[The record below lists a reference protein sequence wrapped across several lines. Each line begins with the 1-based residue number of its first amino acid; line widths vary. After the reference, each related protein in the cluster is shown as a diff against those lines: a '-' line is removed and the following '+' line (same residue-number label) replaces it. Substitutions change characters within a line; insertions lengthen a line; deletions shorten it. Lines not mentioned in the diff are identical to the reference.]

1 MIEELEKN
9 YGQKKY
15 KLPNGIEI
23 PFKQY
28 MLEYVANYIDLNQ
41 NSITIKNGNSI
52 YMKQFIEEF
61 VLDECQKKY
70 NGDLAKYLD
79 EILLRKNPIIVNT
92 IIITERKANQ
102 NCNISFEFFIIS
114 FIELSSILNPTSKES
129 FKFSMLLVWNEFV
142 FMLSLFP
149 LVITIL
155 LKIALID
162 FS

>member
-1 MIEELEKN
+1 MLFADWIP
-9 YGQKKY
+9 
-15 KLPNGIEI
+15 KLNKLYSCI
-23 PFKQY
+23 F
-28 MLEYVANYIDLNQ
+28 LLFS
-41 NSITIKNGNSI
+41 SISFLVSFSIFSLDVLASFSTISNCFFAFSKI
-52 YMKQFIEEF
+52 
-61 VLDECQKKY
+61 L
-70 NGDLAKYLD
+70 
-79 EILLRKNPIIVNT
+79 LLRKNPIIVNT

-129 FKFSMLLVWNEFV
+129 FKFSILLLNLISLLVWNKFV
-142 FMLSLFP
+142 YMFSLFL